1 MLRPLPGVRNPEFV
15 VYYCRTYEKAVS
27 GGGEREKGQAVPFGL
42 WRVRFPPCLVR
53 PGRRLPVQ
61 GLREGS
67 LGFRDSYPRGG
78 ARDRVEAL
86 SPELPEI
93 KEKSGIWNLVPVG

>member
-1 MLRPLPGVRNPEFV
+1 MGRDGPGKKN
-15 VYYCRTYEKAVS
+15 RTNSDSEV
-27 GGGEREKGQAVPFGL
+27 FGL

-61 GLREGS
+61 GLSEGS
-67 LGFRDSYPRGG
+67 LGYLDRLPASRGPGTG
-78 ARDRVEAL
+78 AV
-86 SPELPEI
+86 PGLPEI